1 MPYGL
6 ELIIKPYS
14 SLIFYPKKKKKK
26 WSAQKDAINSSGKHK
41 QI

>member
-14 SLIFYPKKKKKK
+14 SLIFDPKKKKK